1 MAMQLLKIRRAV
13 ETEDSEMNQTLIN
26 GPWIVAQLIRIR
38 TLENEVKD
46 LLAKARTPN
55 ASLRSRVAHLKSQ
68 VALLDLALSE

>member
-1 MAMQLLKIRRAV
+1 
-13 ETEDSEMNQTLIN
+13 MNQTQAIA
-26 GPWIVAQLIRIR
+26 PWIVAQLIRIR

-55 ASLRSRVAHLKSQ
+55 AWLRARVAHLKSQ